1 MDYGKN
7 LQGHIHER
15 RQDRFKRHYGNGK
28 SYDMIYMREG
38 KIDLKEIIEYEN
50 SRRSYI
56 YERKIDLWN
65 RRKYEK

>member
-1 MDYGKN
+1 
-7 LQGHIHER
+7 
-15 RQDRFKRHYGNGK
+15 
-28 SYDMIYMREG
+28 MIYMREG